1 MQIIEA
7 GQIGVVEWILIS
19 IGVLW
24 LAGVLR
30 KTIYIPVVIK
40 EPKNEEEKDETK
52 ISDEI
57 KISKPKNNINQN
69 DYTDFEEIKE

>member
-24 LAGVLR
+24 LAGALSR
-30 KTIYIPVVIK
+30 TIYIPVVIK

-52 ISDEI
+52 ISEEI
-57 KISKPKNNINQN
+57 KISKPKKSNQQN